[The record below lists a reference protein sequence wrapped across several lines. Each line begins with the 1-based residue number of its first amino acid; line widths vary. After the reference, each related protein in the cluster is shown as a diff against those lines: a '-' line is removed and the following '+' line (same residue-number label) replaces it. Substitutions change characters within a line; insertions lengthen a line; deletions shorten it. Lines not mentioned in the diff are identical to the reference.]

1 MTPASVTHAVVVGPG
16 QVATVERIA
25 ALCCGRQV
33 VSAPP
38 LPASPWLLSDDDL
51 VLIVDRAVDGDEAA
65 LDAAVRGVDV
75 ILVLD
80 GEAAPSLLDALG
92 RTAVVLDWR
101 SAPHA
106 LVAPTDI
113 TLLHRV
119 GQGVALKA
127 MASECHIS
135 ERTAVR
141 RLAAVRSQFATRSNA
156 EASAVLLRAVAHWA
170 ERRP

>member
-1 MTPASVTHAVVVGPG
+1 MTGAAVTHAVVVGRA

-25 ALCCGRQV
+25 ALCCGRTV
-33 VSAPP
+33 LAGPP
-38 LPASPWLLSDDDL
+38 LPASPWLLSGDEL
-51 VLIVDRAVDGDEAA
+51 VLVVHRAIDGDEAA

-75 ILVLD
+75 IVALD
-80 GEAAPSLLDALG
+80 DEDAPSLLDALA

-106 LVAPTDI
+106 LVTPTDI

-119 GQGVALKA
+119 GQGGALKA

-141 RLAAVRSQFATRSNA
+141 RLAAVRSQFATTSNA
-156 EASAVLLRAVAHWA
+156 EASAVLARAVARWA